1 MTLRITCQGRRVP
14 QSRRRL
20 QEASLVDIPGQ
31 RGTLRL
37 HVNDTKDN
45 KYIKHLNSIT
55 MKEEAKESAANESM
69 RLAALAREN
78 ASLHQRLAGKEEAL
92 AAFAAYKEAR
102 TEELLSACLSHGLID
117 AAGKERCKNLSDTH
131 FLRDGSLVVSTVSKV
146 SHTAIYRHRRESSPL
161 RSRRE
166 AAGGDSRRSFFRSRS
181 GRQCIASLAGAAP
194 RGVAKRN
201 GYGSQRGKRIAR
213 LFTNKLQIL
222 WQSRIQPFSAVC

>member
-1 MTLRITCQGRRVP
+1 MKKAMPRAKKRPMEVETDVLRAASLGVAVQEAGNDPSYHLPGQTGTTITKA
-14 QSRRRL
+14 RL

-117 AAGKERCKNLSDTH
+117 AAGKERYKKLSDTH
-131 FLRDGSLVVSTVSKV
+131 FSETEALLSALLARYRTQQSITSEEKV
-146 SHTAIYRHRRESSPL
+146 ARFV
-161 RSRRE
+161 
-166 AAGGDSRRSFFRSRS
+166 AGVR
-181 GRQCIASLAGAAP
+181 
-194 RGVAKRN
+194 
-201 GYGSQRGKRIAR
+201 
-213 LFTNKLQIL
+213 
-222 WQSRIQPFSAVC
+222 